1 MSHIHRRKENWV
13 LSNSMEHEIARG
25 SIDGMEEFF
34 GFGERNVIQVVN
46 GGSDLWEGTSATTPW
61 PNQLGG
67 EQMMVLSSSY
77 DDRLTGTGVQKVEI
91 DYLDAIGNEQYETIN
106 MNGTAWVRTVGTNI
120 RFVNAIH
127 ATQVGSG
134 TVAQGDIS
142 ICANGTLAT
151 VYNLINN
158 FGNMSLNAARMVPYG
173 KTFYLQEWTTSTA
186 CLANLAAV
194 KVRLRATTIHGT
206 RVQGVFLFTD
216 SVSLQNSTYQKV
228 FTVPRKIPQLSV
240 VKVTANTTIAGP
252 YVDASYSGCLEENE

>member
-1 MSHIHRRKENWV
+1 MSHLHRRKENWV
-13 LSNSMEHEIARG
+13 LSNSMEHEVSRG

-46 GGSDLWEGTSATTPW
+46 GGSDLWDGTAVTAPW

-77 DDRLTGTGVQKVEI
+77 DDRLTGTGIQKVEI
-91 DYLDAIGNEQYETIN
+91 DYLDAIGNSQYETVN
-106 MNGTAWVRTVGTNI
+106 MNGTAWVRTVGINI

-151 VYNLINN
+151 VYNIINN
-158 FGNMSLNAARMVPYG
+158 FGNMSLNSARMIPYG
-173 KTFYLQEWTTSTA
+173 KTFYLQEWTASA
-186 CLANLAAV
+186 ASLATNAVV

-206 RVQGVFLFTD
+206 RVEGVFLFTD
-216 SVSLQNSTYQKV
+216 SVSLQNSVYQKV

-240 VKVTANTTIAGP
+240 VKVTAGVSSAGP
-252 YVDASYSGCLEENE
+252 YANASFSGCLEDNE